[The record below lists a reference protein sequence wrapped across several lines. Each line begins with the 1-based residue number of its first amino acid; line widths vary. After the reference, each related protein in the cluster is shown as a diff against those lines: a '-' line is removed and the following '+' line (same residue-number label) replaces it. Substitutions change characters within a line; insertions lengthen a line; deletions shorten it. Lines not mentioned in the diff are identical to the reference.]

1 MIGKRIGTLFMA
13 GCCWMV
19 SGCATPAPEPLSE
32 PVATAREADGRTATG
47 GKPFHGLIQYR
58 AKDAKVAITNPE
70 FVAAGDALIAA
81 GTKVIGVFL
90 GGEARAYPLFILSN
104 HQIVNDQVG
113 GVPVSASW

>member
-1 MIGKRIGTLFMA
+1 MTGKRTGTLVIT
-13 GCCWMV
+13 GCCWIAG
-19 SGCATPAPEPLSE
+19 GCATPAPGPLPE
-32 PVATAREADGRTATG
+32 PVATACDAEARTATG
-47 GKPFHGLIQYR
+47 GKPYHGLIQYR

-70 FVAAGDALIAA
+70 FVAAEDALIAA

-90 GGEARAYPLFILSN
+90 GGEARAYPLFILNN